1 MIGAYFFQAFDGLDI
16 DVQALLG
23 TANISADMLARPE
36 TISSSSYIKF
46 WSAMDAATNRHK
58 IALAV
63 GRAAGRSASNIMH
76 MVSLDSATVGL
87 YLANLLHYSPL
98 IGAPLSRLAYTQG
111 RLEIIHQRD
120 DADAATN
127 LHMWAQLVAV
137 VETIRGATGQRIE
150 PTRVSLR
157 ATGDTGTKLADVDGL
172 ANLSGYFGV
181 RVEAGADCFVEFA
194 DDAIVS
200 SFLVQPLLLSQSI
213 RDSLDGQL
221 WQMLRSQPA
230 HILVARALEEL
241 LPSGHA
247 TIEAVA
253 AHLAIGQRTLHRR
266 LQDENTCFRSVLF
279 ATRQQLAQKYKRI
292 GGLRQAEIAQRLGFQ
307 DVNSY
312 YRVARLWR
320 DFGAGGQ

>member
-1 MIGAYFFQAFDGLDI
+1 
-16 DVQALLG
+16 
-23 TANISADMLARPE
+23 
-36 TISSSSYIKF
+36 
-46 WSAMDAATNRHK
+46 
-58 IALAV
+58 
-63 GRAAGRSASNIMH
+63 
-76 MVSLDSATVGL
+76 
-87 YLANLLHYSPL
+87 
-98 IGAPLSRLAYTQG
+98 
-111 RLEIIHQRD
+111 
-120 DADAATN
+120 
-127 LHMWAQLVAV
+127 
-137 VETIRGATGQRIE
+137 
-150 PTRVSLR
+150 LR

-194 DDAIVS
+194 DDAIDR

-253 AHLAIGQRTLHRR
+253 AHLAIGQRTLQRR

-320 DFGAGGQ
+320 DFGAGGQKIFLVCDGGRVTTLCQLLLALCRVAGFCDNEWQAKEHHHHPQRVVKCDKGDIKAKNQRQQSDLIQPAGDEGQQ

>member
-1 MIGAYFFQAFDGLDI
+1 MIGAYVFQAFGGLDI
-16 DVQALLG
+16 DVQSLLG
-23 TANISADMLARPE
+23 TANISAYMMAQPE
-36 TISSSSYIKF
+36 TISSLSYIKF
-46 WSAMDAATNRHK
+46 WSALDAATNRHK
-58 IALAV
+58 VALAV

-76 MVSLDSATVGL
+76 MVSFDSATVGL
-87 YLANLLHYSPL
+87 YLANLMHCSPL

-127 LHMWAQLVAV
+127 LHMWVQIVAV

-150 PTRVSLR
+150 TKRVSLR
-157 ATGDTGTKLADVDGL
+157 TTSDTGTKLADVDGL
-172 ANLSGYFGV
+172 ANLASYFGV
-181 RVEAGADCFVEFA
+181 QVETGADCFVEFA
-194 DDAIVS
+194 DNAIDS
-200 SFLVQPLLLSQSI
+200 SFLVQPMLLSQSI
-213 RDSLDGQL
+213 GDSLDGQL

-230 HILVARALEEL
+230 RILVTRALEML

-253 AHLAIGQRTLHRR
+253 AHLAIGQRILQRR

-279 ATRQQLAQKYKRI
+279 ATPQRLAQKYKRI
-292 GGLRQAEIAQRLGFQ
+292 GGLRQAEIAKRLGFQ

-312 YRVARLWR
+312 YRVARY
-320 DFGAGGQ
+320 